1 MSVIT
6 LSHPKNNISGSITLP
21 GSKSIT
27 NRLLIMQALSGNN
40 SRIENLS
47 EADDSKLMQ
56 QYTGILNGVVNI
68 ENAGT
73 CMRFLTAYYSLV
85 ANDILLMGNERMHQR
100 PIKPLVDALNYLG
113 ANIAYAD
120 TPGYPPLRIKGK
132 KLSGGEVKIDSS
144 VSSQFI
150 SALMLIGPLLNN
162 GLIIETDENAVS
174 KAYNMLTLELM
185 RKYGIQA
192 EYDANRYVIHPGS
205 YQLVNLVC
213 EPDWSAASYFYSICS
228 LAKKATLFIN
238 GLNENDIQPD
248 KHIYQLMNTLGVNS
262 HFLSNG
268 VRIDSGGIPS
278 YPCALNMCD
287 YPDLV
292 PTLAVLFAGK
302 NRETVFTQIGQLQFK
317 ETNRLEALTIELTKC
332 GYNVSHDDTSMHI
345 MHSTINFNLHPKIKT
360 YGDHRMAMSFAPL
373 ALVFDKIDIENPE
386 VVEKSFPTFWKEL
399 KNIGFII
406 EQN

>member
-6 LSHPKNNISGSITLP
+6 LSHPKKNISGAITLP

-40 SRIENLS
+40 LQIENLS

-73 CMRFLTAYYSLV
+73 CMRFLTAYYSLM
-85 ANDILLMGNERMHQR
+85 AEDILLMGNERMHQR
-100 PIKPLVDALNYLG
+100 PIKPLVDALNSLG
-113 ANIAYAD
+113 ASIAYVNA
-120 TPGYPPLRIKGK
+120 PGYPPLRIKGK
-132 KLSGGEVKIDSS
+132 KLSGGGVKIDASI
-144 VSSQFI
+144 SSQFI

-162 GLIIETDENAVS
+162 GLIIETDENVVS

-192 EYDANRYVIHPGS
+192 EYDNNRYVIHPGS
-205 YQLVNLVC
+205 YQLSNLVC

-228 LAKKATLFIN
+228 LTKEATLFLN
-238 GLNENDIQPD
+238 GLHKNDIQPD
-248 KHIYQLMNTLGVNS
+248 KHIYELMNTLGVNS
-262 HFLSNG
+262 QFFSDG
-268 VRIDSGGIPS
+268 VRIDSFGIS
-278 YPCALNMCD
+278 SNLNALNMSD

-292 PTLAVLFAGK
+292 PTLAVLSAGK
-302 NRETVFTQIGQLQFK
+302 NRETVFTQIGHLQFK
-317 ETNRLEALTIELTKC
+317 ETNRLEALTVELTKC
-332 GYNVSHDDTSMHI
+332 GFNVSHDDTSMHI
-345 MHSTINFNLHPKIKT
+345 MHSNANFDLYPKIKT

-386 VVEKSFPTFWKEL
+386 VVEKSFPNFWKEL